1 MESQSSSKK
10 REKKLLLGDKLSS
23 WSFTIPLPSY
33 LVLSFAF
40 CYAVFRDIL
49 QWAIIISSSFLV
61 GTQQTLV
68 TPVPVYKE
76 CKCPYIYEVLDIIIW
91 IKTWNIKENI
101 LSLFA
106 LIVWML
112 LRVVG
117 YAIYL
122 KGDEMWPCC
131 CIHTPQN
138 GKRKEGRKGFLFR
151 NDVISD
157 IFFFFFFIL
166 KRLCVIMTLWIGL
179 DSWCSKWVVRY
190 TYFSFA
196 SLLFLQ
202 IFLFFSRR
210 TGETSFRDSPG
221 SSLYFHPLLPPTHR
235 LPT

>member
-1 MESQSSSKK
+1 MYSLYISRQTCRLFLAVLSSYPTQKSLLYGAHIVYNLIGKLLPIFIIFSIASYGQRCIKKRMESQSSSKK

-68 TPVPVYKE
+68 TPAPVYKE

-91 IKTWNIKENI
+91 IKTLNINKENI
-101 LSLFA
+101 LSLFP

-131 CIHTPQN
+131 YIHTPQN
-138 GKRKEGRKGFLFR
+138 GKRKEGRKGFCFAMTSYLT
-151 NDVISD
+151 SSSY
-157 IFFFFFFIL
+157 FFF
-166 KRLCVIMTLWIGL
+166 
-179 DSWCSKWVVRY
+179 
-190 TYFSFA
+190 
-196 SLLFLQ
+196 LFL
-202 IFLFFSRR
+202 SVYV
-210 TGETSFRDSPG
+210 S
-221 SSLYFHPLLPPTHR
+221 
-235 LPT
+235 